1 MNENTWLQVL
11 NSCSDNL
18 KFKTCGG
25 PCRTIQNL
33 KWVGILAIGVIF
45 AMCGAVA
52 QAQQTKKVPRI
63 GYLFV
68 GLQPPKEFLQAM
80 AKLGYV
86 EGKNIALEYRAA
98 EGREDRLP
106 ALAAELVKLNVDVIV
121 APGLLPAFAAKEATK
136 SIPVIYTGGG
146 DPVAAGLVASVAR
159 PGGNVTGIA
168 ELSSE
173 LTGKR
178 LELIKETLPKLSAVT
193 VLMRGDAPVTTARI
207 REIETAAKAFGLRL
221 YILQVRGITDF
232 DRVFTGVTKERNG
245 ALIEV
250 PNTLFHANRK
260 RIVELAN
267 QKRLPT
273 NFHSTDF
280 VEAGGL
286 MCYGENDAETLRRLT
301 VYVDKILKGTKPA
314 DLPVEYP
321 MKFEFVVNLK
331 TAKQIDLTIPPNVL
345 VRANRVIR

>member
-1 MNENTWLQVL
+1 MKNTSWFSSLIAATL
-11 NSCSDNL
+11 L
-18 KFKTCGG
+18 T
-25 PCRTIQNL
+25 
-33 KWVGILAIGVIF
+33 VG
-45 AMCGAVA
+45 VA
-52 QAQQTKKVPRI
+52 AHAQQPKKIPRI
-63 GYLFV
+63 GYLFT
-68 GLQPPKEFLQAM
+68 GNQPSKDFLQAM
-80 AKLGYV
+80 AKRGYI
-86 EGKNIALEYRAA
+86 EGKNFAFEYRAA

-106 ALAAELVKLNVDVIV
+106 ALAVELVKLNVDVIV
-121 APGLLPAFAAKEATK
+121 APGTQPALAAKEATK

-159 PGGNVTGIA
+159 PGGNVTAIA

-193 VLMRGDAPVTTARI
+193 VLTRGDAPLTIDRI
-207 REIETAAKAFGLRL
+207 KEIETAAKAFRLRVH
-221 YILQVRGITDF
+221 ILRVRGITDF
-232 DRVFTGVTKERNG
+232 DKVFSGVTKEHNG

-250 PNTLFHANRK
+250 PNSLFHANRK
-260 RIVELAN
+260 RIVDIAN

-273 NFHSTDF
+273 NFHSRDF

-321 MKFEFVVNLK
+321 MRFEFVVNLK
-331 TAKQIDLTIPPNVL
+331 TAKQIGLTIPPNVL
-345 VRANRVIR
+345 VRANEVIR

>member
-1 MNENTWLQVL
+1 MKK
-11 NSCSDNL
+11 SDL
-18 KFKTCGG
+18 SS
-25 PCRTIQNL
+25 
-33 KWVGILAIGVIF
+33 IL
-45 AMCGAVA
+45 VA
-52 QAQQTKKVPRI
+52 TLGFLFVVNAHAQPPKKIPRL

-68 GLQPPKEFLQAM
+68 GLQPPKEFIQAM
-80 AKLGYV
+80 AKRGYV
-86 EGKNIALEYRAA
+86 EGKNIAFEFLAA

-106 ALAAELVKLNVDVIV
+106 ALAAELVKLNVDLIV
-121 APGLLPAFAAKEATK
+121 TPGVLPALAAKEATK

-159 PGGNVTGIA
+159 PGGNVTAIA

-178 LELIKETLPKLSAVT
+178 LELIKETLPKSSAVT
-193 VLMRGDAPVTTARI
+193 VLMREDAPLTIDRI
-207 REIETAAKAFGLRL
+207 KEIETAAKAFRLRVH
-221 YILQVRGITDF
+221 ILRVRGITDF
-232 DRVFTGVTKERNG
+232 DKVFSGVTKERNG
-245 ALIEV
+245 ALIEL
-250 PNTLFHANRK
+250 PNSLFHANRK
-260 RIVELAN
+260 RIVDLAN

-273 NFHSTDF
+273 NFHSRDF

-301 VYVDKILKGTKPA
+301 VYVDKVLKGTKPA

-331 TAKQIDLTIPPNVL
+331 TAKQIGLTVPPNVL
-345 VRANRVIR
+345 VRANEVIR

>member
-1 MNENTWLQVL
+1 MNKKIYWLAL
-11 NSCSDNL
+11 SAL
-18 KFKTCGG
+18 
-25 PCRTIQNL
+25 L
-33 KWVGILAIGVIF
+33 F
-45 AMCGAVA
+45 ALSFSAE
-52 QAQQTKKVPRI
+52 AQQPKKVPRI

-80 AKLGYV
+80 AKLGYI
-86 EGKNIALEYRAA
+86 EGKNFAFEYRAA
-98 EGREDRLP
+98 EGREERLP
-106 ALAAELVKLNVDVIV
+106 ALAAELVKLNVDVII
-121 APGLLPAFAAKEATK
+121 APGVLPALAAKEATK

-146 DPVAAGLVASVAR
+146 DPIAAGLVASVAR
-159 PGGNVTGIA
+159 PGGNVTAIA

-178 LELIKETLPKLSAVT
+178 LELIKETAPKISAVT
-193 VLMRGDAPVTTARI
+193 VLVRGDAPLTTDRI
-207 REIETAAKAFGLRL
+207 MEIETAAKAFGLRL
-221 YILQVRGITDF
+221 HILHVRATADF
-232 DRVFTGVTKERNG
+232 DKVFSGVTKERNG

-250 PNTLFHANRK
+250 PNSLFHASRK
-260 RIVELAN
+260 RIVEFAN

-273 NFHSTDF
+273 IFHSMDF

-286 MCYGENDAETLRRLT
+286 MCYGESDAETLRRLT

-321 MKFEFVVNLK
+321 MRFEFVVNLK
-331 TAKQIDLTIPPNVL
+331 TAKQIGVTIPPNLL